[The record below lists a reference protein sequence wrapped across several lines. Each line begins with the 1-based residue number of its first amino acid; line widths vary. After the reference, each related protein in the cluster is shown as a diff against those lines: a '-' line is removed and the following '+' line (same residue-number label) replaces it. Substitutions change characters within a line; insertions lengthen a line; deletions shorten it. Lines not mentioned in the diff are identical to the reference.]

1 MTRIEL
7 RLLELRQAK
16 GMTQLELAE
25 RADIDQGRLSR
36 LERHQGRS
44 ISLDVMA
51 RLCDA
56 LDCEPG
62 ELLVRVGK
70 KRRRKSRG

>member
-25 RADIDQGRLSR
+25 RADIDQGAISR
-36 LERHQGRS
+36 IESGQARS
-44 ISLDVMA
+44 LSLDVLA

-56 LDCEPG
+56 LSCMPG
-62 ELLVRVGK
+62 DLLVSVGK
-70 KRRRKSRG
+70 SRKRKR

>member
-25 RADIDQGRLSR
+25 RADIDQGAISR
-36 LERHQGRS
+36 IESGQARS
-44 ISLDVMA
+44 LSLDVLA

-56 LDCEPG
+56 LDCDIS

-70 KRRRKSRG
+70 KGKRKGR

>member
-7 RLLELRQAK
+7 RLRELRKAK
-16 GMTQLELAE
+16 GMTQLELAD
-25 RADIDQGRLSR
+25 RADIDQGAISR
-36 LERHQGRS
+36 IESGQAQSL
-44 ISLDVMA
+44 SLDVLA

-56 LDCEPG
+56 LECDIS

-70 KRRRKSRG
+70 KRRRSR